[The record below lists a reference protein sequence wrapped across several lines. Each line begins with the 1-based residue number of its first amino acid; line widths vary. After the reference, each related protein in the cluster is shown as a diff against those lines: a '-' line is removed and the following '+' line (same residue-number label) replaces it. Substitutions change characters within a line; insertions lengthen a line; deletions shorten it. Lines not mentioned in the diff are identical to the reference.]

1 MLSLLL
7 PLALAVPCVVVPP
20 GAEPR
25 SAIDAAGITRLC
37 TDADLAGRE
46 PLATLGIAARAGVA
60 SPTRAPWIDANGWR
74 FLRRPG
80 AKYVYTVPAGKAALA
95 AAEAFAYGVDAAL
108 KIDPADARSLAA
120 M

>member
-1 MLSLLL
+1 MTSLLVTL
-7 PLALAVPCVVVPP
+7 LACVAVAS
-20 GAEPR
+20 GTENRAALDR
-25 SAIDAAGITRLC
+25 AGIKTVC

-46 PLATLGIAARAGVA
+46 PLTTLGIAARAGVA

-74 FLRRPG
+74 FLRRPT

-108 KIDPADARSLAA
+108 TIDPADAGSLAA
-120 M
+120 MLT